1 MSMTIRVYLNRMNEA
16 KLGNLLY
23 GKPIDRKLVCTIFFI
38 VVIDF

>member
-1 MSMTIRVYLNRMNEA
+1 MSMTVSVCLNRMNEVQ
-16 KLGNLLY
+16 LGNLLY